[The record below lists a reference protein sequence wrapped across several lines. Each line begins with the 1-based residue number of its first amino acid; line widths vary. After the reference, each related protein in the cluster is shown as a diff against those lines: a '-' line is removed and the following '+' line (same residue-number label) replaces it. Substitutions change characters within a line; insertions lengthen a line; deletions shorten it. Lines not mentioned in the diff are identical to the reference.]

1 MTFRVV
7 YDADTNVRVF
17 HDFDAAKNRVL
28 QT

>member
-7 YDADTNVRVF
+7 YDADTNVRVV
-17 HDFDAAKNRVL
+17 HDFDVAKNRVS